1 MKLRQINKRTNPVH
15 RHPLKHTLI
24 TSKFEML
31 SHETAPYTTDA
42 EQNTLNNTANQQAA
56 NLINGC
62 FTAQS
67 AGERCENAAAT
78 PERPSSDDHT
88 HPKSPIHRG
97 RHQRI

>member
-1 MKLRQINKRTNPVH
+1 
-15 RHPLKHTLI
+15 
-24 TSKFEML
+24 ML

-67 AGERCENAAAT
+67 AGERREIKEE
-78 PERPSSDDHT
+78 PG
-88 HPKSPIHRG
+88 IFL
-97 RHQRI
+97 QQ

>member
-1 MKLRQINKRTNPVH
+1 MKLRQINKRANPVH

-67 AGERCENAAAT
+67 VGEWRET
-78 PERPSSDDHT
+78 KEEPG
-88 HPKSPIHRG
+88 IFL
-97 RHQRI
+97 QQ